1 MNIGFYQLTKTSVEI
16 ALPKLLNL
24 TLESGKRGLV
34 RLVSDS
40 ILSDLD
46 DLLWTY
52 DNYSW
57 LPHGSKED
65 KYSNFNPIW
74 ITTDPENPNKSE
86 FVFMLDGYEPNELV
100 GFERCFDLFDGND
113 QASVAAARE
122 RWKILKGL
130 GHDLHYWQ
138 QSDEGKW
145 FEKS

>member
-34 RLVSDS
+34 KLGSDS

-57 LPHGSKED
+57 LPHGSKEG
-65 KYSNFNPIW
+65 KYSSFNPIW
-74 ITTDPENPNKSE
+74 ITTDSENPNKSE
-86 FVFMLDGYEPNELV
+86 FVFMLDGYEPDELV

-113 QASVAAARE
+113 QSSVAAARE
-122 RWKILKGL
+122 RWKILKGV

>member
-1 MNIGFYQLTKTSVEI
+1 MNIGFYQLTSTSVET

-24 TLESGKRGLV
+24 TLEAGKRGLV
-34 RLVSDS
+34 KLGSDS
-40 ILSDLD
+40 SLLDLD

-65 KYSNFNPIW
+65 KYSSFNPIW
-74 ITTDPENPNKSE
+74 ITTDLENPNKSE
-86 FVFMLDGYEPNELV
+86 FVFMLDDYESNDLV

-113 QASVAAARE
+113 QVSVVAARE
-122 RWKILKGL
+122 RWKILKGEC
-130 GHDLHYWQ
+130 HNLHYWQ
-138 QSDEGKW
+138 QSDDGKW

>member
-34 RLVSDS
+34 RLGSDS

-122 RWKILKGL
+122 RWKILKGV
-130 GHDLHYWQ
+130 GHDLKYWQ
-138 QSDEGKW
+138 QSDDGKW